1 MGLEADKALLGQGLV
16 VFAHI
21 HAHTTVMKSFLAF
34 KIMIHCR
41 YTYVSSFAAVIKNK
55 IRFKKNQIFESSR
68 LSTADCCAEHKTIT
82 NVAYKL
88 QKSKVRNYDKK
99 EASSIFQT

>member
-55 IRFKKNQIFESSR
+55 IRFKKIKYLNLPAYQQLTAV
-68 LSTADCCAEHKTIT
+68 LSTK
-82 NVAYKL
+82 
-88 QKSKVRNYDKK
+88 Q
-99 EASSIFQT
+99 

>member
-55 IRFKKNQIFESSR
+55 IRFKKKIKYLNLPAYQQLTAV
-68 LSTADCCAEHKTIT
+68 LSTK
-82 NVAYKL
+82 
-88 QKSKVRNYDKK
+88 Q
-99 EASSIFQT
+99 